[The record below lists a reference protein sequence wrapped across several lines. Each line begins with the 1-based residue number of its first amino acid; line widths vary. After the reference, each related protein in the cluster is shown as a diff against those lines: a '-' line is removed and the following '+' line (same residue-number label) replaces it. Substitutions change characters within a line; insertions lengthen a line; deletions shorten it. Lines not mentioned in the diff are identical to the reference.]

1 MHITSIVYLIGY
13 YSKREASPSIVVG
26 EICDQVIDRVI
37 TRMLETTVLDK
48 TVRTVEF
55 WTEEAVIP
63 PDLNQA
69 SAVNGGEDDTSA
81 EFEHGQI
88 HVVQDQEDNAA
99 LISEDRTHFDLNMSA
114 GNSRFDRHTQSLYVL
129 GAIV

>member
-1 MHITSIVYLIGY
+1 MHITSIVYLTGY
-13 YSKREASPSIVVG
+13 YSKRESSPSIVVG

-37 TRMLETTVLDK
+37 MHMLEMTVLDK
-48 TVRTVEF
+48 NVRTAEF
-55 WTEEAVIP
+55 WTEEAAIL